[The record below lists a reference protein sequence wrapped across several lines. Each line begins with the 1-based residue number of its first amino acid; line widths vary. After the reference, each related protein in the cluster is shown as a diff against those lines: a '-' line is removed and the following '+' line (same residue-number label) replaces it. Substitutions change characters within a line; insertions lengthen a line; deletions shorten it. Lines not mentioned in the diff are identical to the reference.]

1 MSLPSLRVNIFSL
14 GIIQIANYGIPLL
27 ILPYFIRTLGSK
39 AYGEVVFI
47 QTVMVFGG
55 FLVEFGFNWSATRK
69 ISECRFDIN
78 RVSRIFSNT
87 WFAQWLI
94 SASFA
99 ALLVILSI
107 FFFELQQ
114 RSALYLVGF
123 GMIVGQ
129 VLFPA
134 WLFQGLEALRA
145 AAIIQFLG
153 KLSAI
158 PIALLFVNN
167 SDDRIWALFFY
178 AASNILTGGIS
189 LLWLAHNRMIKWV
202 HPNKAEIFQTIRS
215 GALLFFSRIS
225 TNISMALMPLAVGAW
240 ADATQ
245 LAYFSVSEKI
255 RNVIQSLL
263 APISQALFPRMILL
277 FSTDRRAA
285 YSLLKK
291 SGLYTLLISGLIG
304 LSVWLL
310 SEWIMVTLGGD
321 NFSEG
326 AEVLRWMAFL
336 PFASS
341 LTNFFGVQIMLPLGM
356 NKIFSSILTTSS
368 VVVLFVA
375 YPTIKA
381 YAAVGAAQ
389 LVFYIECCVAI
400 LMGIIIFRKLHGEI
414 QDWSS

>member
-27 ILPYFIRTLGSK
+27 ILPHFIRVLGSK

-69 ISECRFDIN
+69 ISECRFDIKK
-78 RVSRIFSNT
+78 VSRIFSNT
-87 WFAQWLI
+87 WFAQWLL

-99 ALLVILSI
+99 AFLVILSI
-107 FFFELQQ
+107 FSHELQQ
-114 RSALYLVGF
+114 HSVLYLVGF

-129 VLFPA
+129 VLFPV

-145 AAIIQFLG
+145 VAIIQFFG

-158 PIALLFVNN
+158 PIVLFFVND
-167 SDDRIWALFFY
+167 SSDRIWALFFY
-178 AASNILTGGIS
+178 TASNILTGGIS
-189 LLWLAHNRMIKWV
+189 LLWLVRNKMVDWI
-202 HPNKAEIFQTIRS
+202 HPDGKEVFQTIRS

-225 TNISMALMPLAVGAW
+225 TNISMTLMPLAVGAW

-245 LAYFSVSEKI
+245 LAYFSVAEKI

-263 APISQALFPRMILL
+263 APISQALFPRMIFL
-277 FSTDRRAA
+277 FGTNRQAA

-291 SGLYTLLISGLIG
+291 SGFYTLLISGFIG

-310 SEWIMVTLGGD
+310 SEWIMVSLGGD
-321 NFSEG
+321 GFSEG
-326 AEVLRWMAFL
+326 AEVLRWLAFA
-336 PFASS
+336 PFAAS
-341 LTNFFGVQIMLPLGM
+341 LTNVFGVQIMLPLGM
-356 NKIFSSILTTSS
+356 NKIFSSILTISS
-368 VVVLFVA
+368 VVVFFAA
-375 YPTIKA
+375 YPIIKA

-389 LVFYIECCVAI
+389 LVFYIECFVAI
-400 LMGIIIFRKLHGEI
+400 LMGIIIFRKLYGEI
-414 QDWSS
+414 DD